1 MHAYIFS
8 QYLAY
13 VTYIY
18 LISWN

>member
-1 MHAYIFS
+1 MLIYS